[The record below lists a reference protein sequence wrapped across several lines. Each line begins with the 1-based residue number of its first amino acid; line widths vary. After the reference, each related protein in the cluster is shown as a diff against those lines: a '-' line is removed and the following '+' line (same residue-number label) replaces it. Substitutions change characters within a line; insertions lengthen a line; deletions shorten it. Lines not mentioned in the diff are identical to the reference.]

1 MTSGRTLSLA
11 RTDSLRLRIAGKFSD
26 YVTVSEVWPEAGMK
40 RRTESLESI
49 QANPF
54 DVCVIGGGATGAGCA
69 LDSQLRG
76 MKTVL
81 LEGADFASGASSAAT
96 KIIHGG
102 VRYLEEAVK
111 QLDPAQYQVVNR
123 ALHERI
129 HMLHNGPFLSRSM
142 EFLIPCAGWFSVA
155 YIGFGMKLYEWIAGK
170 DSLFP
175 SRFLSKTKTLER
187 MPGLAPDHLIGSIA
201 YADGQFDDARYDMA
215 LINTFVAAGGE
226 AVNYA
231 RVIGFT
237 KDASGKLQA
246 AELEDQSTKQ
256 RLSVRAR
263 RFVNATGPHADT
275 IRSLASPGIPTRMR
289 LSKGAHLVLPLEAFP
304 TRDALLIPKTDDGR
318 VLFAVPWF
326 DRLLIGTTEQEVT
339 IHDELYLSKDD
350 VAYLLHHINR
360 YFKTAI
366 RAEQIVSGFA
376 GARPLVSA
384 GGSRDTKKLAR
395 DHEVEVDARSG
406 LISIM
411 GGKWTTHRAMAEDTI
426 NTVQKSLGRTATP
439 GVTLDHPLYGSAG
452 YTPEYWQS
460 MVRDYKLPEQTAK
473 HLSQKFGTSAMKV
486 LQLAQGDSALA
497 APIVPGFA
505 PLRAEIAYCAR
516 NEMAITIE
524 DVLMRR
530 TGLQFYS
537 WQAAIHAAAPTAAIL
552 AKELSWSG
560 DFERAAAEEYRKK
573 ITRLIQLAGLPA
585 EQPAAANSN

>member
-1 MTSGRTLSLA
+1 
-11 RTDSLRLRIAGKFSD
+11 
-26 YVTVSEVWPEAGMK
+26 MK
-40 RRTESLESI
+40 RRSESLENI
-49 QANPF
+49 HANPF

-76 MKTVL
+76 VKTVL
-81 LEGADFASGASSAAT
+81 LDGADFASGASSAAT

-111 QLDPAQYQVVNR
+111 QLDPAQYEVVNR

-129 HMLHNGPFLSRSM
+129 HMLRNGPFLSRPL
-142 EFLIPCAGWFSVA
+142 EFLIPCSGWFSVA
-155 YIGFGMKLYEWIAGK
+155 YMGFGMKLYEWIAGK
-170 DSLFP
+170 DGLFP
-175 SRFLSKTKTLER
+175 SRFLSKAKTLER
-187 MPGLAPDHLIGSIA
+187 MPGLAPDHLTGSIA
-201 YADGQFDDARYDMA
+201 YADGQFDDARYNMG
-215 LINTFVAAGGE
+215 LINTFVEAGGE
-226 AVNYA
+226 ALNYA
-231 RVIGFT
+231 RVVGFT
-237 KDASGKLQA
+237 KDANGKLRA
-246 AELEDQSTKQ
+246 AEVEDQWTKQ
-256 RLSVRAR
+256 RFTVRAQ
-263 RFVNATGPHADT
+263 RFVNATGPHGDT
-275 IRSLASPGIPTRMR
+275 IRGLATPGSPVRIR
-289 LSKGAHLVLPLEAFP
+289 LSKGAHLVLPLEVFP

-326 DRLLIGTTEQEVT
+326 DRLLIGTTEKEVT

-360 YFKTAI
+360 YFQTTI

-395 DHEVEVDARSG
+395 DHEVEVDAQSG

-426 NTVQKSLGRTATP
+426 NAVQKSLGLAATP

-460 MVRDYKLPEQTAK
+460 VARDYRLPEQTAR
-473 HLSQKFGTSAMKV
+473 HLSQKFGTHATKV
-486 LQLAQGDSALA
+486 LQMAKDDPALA
-497 APIVPGFA
+497 APIVSGFA

-537 WQAAIHAAAPTAAIL
+537 WRAAISAAAPTAAIL
-552 AKELSWSG
+552 ANELGWSA
-560 DFERAAAEEYRKK
+560 DFERFAAEEYRKK
-573 ITRLIQLAGLPA
+573 ISRLIQLAGLPP
-585 EQPAAANSN
+585 EPAASATSN

>member
-1 MTSGRTLSLA
+1 
-11 RTDSLRLRIAGKFSD
+11 
-26 YVTVSEVWPEAGMK
+26 MK
-40 RRTESLESI
+40 SRSESLEKI

-54 DVCVIGGGATGAGCA
+54 DVCVIGGGATGSGCA

-96 KIIHGG
+96 KIVHGG

-111 QLDPAQYQVVNR
+111 QLDPAQYEVVSR

-129 HMLHNGPFLSRSM
+129 HMLHNGPFLSRPM
-142 EFLIPCAGWFSVA
+142 EFLIPCSSWFNVA
-155 YIGFGMKLYEWIAGK
+155 YMGFGMKLYEWIAGK

-175 SRFLSKTKTLER
+175 SRFLSKTKALER

-201 YADGQFDDARYDMA
+201 YADGQFDDARYNMG
-215 LINTFVAAGGE
+215 LINTFVEAGGE
-226 AVNYA
+226 ALNYA
-231 RVIGFT
+231 RVVGFT
-237 KDASGKLQA
+237 KDANAKLQA
-246 AELEDQSTKQ
+246 AAVEEQWTQQ
-256 RLSVRAR
+256 RFTVRAKG
-263 RFVNATGPHADT
+263 FVNATGPAADT
-275 IRSLASPGIPTRMR
+275 IRGLATPGTPSRMR
-289 LSKGAHLVLPLEAFP
+289 LSKGAHLVLPLEVFP

-339 IHDELYLSKDD
+339 IHDELYLSQGD

-360 YFKTAI
+360 YFAATI

-426 NTVQKSLGRTATP
+426 NAVQQSLGRAATP

-452 YTPEYWQS
+452 YTPEFWQS
-460 MVRDYKLPEQTAK
+460 LLRDYNLPEQTAR
-473 HLSQKFGTSAMKV
+473 HLSQKFGTNATKV
-486 LQLAQGDSALA
+486 LQLTKEDSSLA
-497 APIVPGFA
+497 APIVSGFA

-516 NEMAITIE
+516 YEMALTIE

-530 TGLQFYS
+530 TGLQFFS
-537 WQAAIHAAAPTAAIL
+537 WRAAISAAAPTAAIL
-552 AKELSWSG
+552 AKELGWSPE
-560 DFERAAAEEYRKK
+560 FERSAAEEYRKK

-585 EQPAAANSN
+585 EPTTAATAN

>member
-1 MTSGRTLSLA
+1 
-11 RTDSLRLRIAGKFSD
+11 
-26 YVTVSEVWPEAGMK
+26 MK
-40 RRTESLESI
+40 RRGESLEHI
-49 QANPF
+49 QANSF
-54 DVCVIGGGATGAGCA
+54 DVCVIGGGATGSGCA

-76 MKTVL
+76 METVL

-129 HMLHNGPFLSRSM
+129 HMLHNGPFLSRPM

-155 YIGFGMKLYEWIAGK
+155 YMGFGMKLYEWIAGK

-175 SRFLSKTKTLER
+175 SRFLSRAKTLER

-201 YADGQFDDARYDMA
+201 YADGQFDDARYNMG
-215 LINTFVAAGGE
+215 LINTFVEAGGE
-226 AVNYA
+226 ALNYA
-231 RVIGFT
+231 RVVGFT
-237 KDASGKLQA
+237 KDASGELQT
-246 AELEDQSTKQ
+246 AEVEDQWTRQ
-256 RLSVRAR
+256 RFTVRAQ
-263 RFVNATGPHADT
+263 RFVNATGPAADT
-275 IRSLASPGIPTRMR
+275 IRGLATPGIPTRMR
-289 LSKGAHLVLPLEAFP
+289 LSKGAHLVLPLEVFP
-304 TRDALLIPKTDDGR
+304 TRDALLIPKTEDGR

-339 IHDELYLSKDD
+339 IDDELYLSQDD

-360 YFKTAI
+360 YFATTI

-376 GARPLVSA
+376 GARPLLSA
-384 GGSRDTKKLAR
+384 GASRDTKKLAR
-395 DHEVEVDARSG
+395 DHEVEVDPRSG

-411 GGKWTTHRAMAEDTI
+411 GGKWTTHRAMAEDAI
-426 NTVQKSLGRTATP
+426 NAVQKSLGRAATP
-439 GVTLDHPLYGSAG
+439 GVTLDHPLSGSSG

-460 MVRDYKLPEQTAK
+460 LVRDYKLPEQTAG
-473 HLSQKFGTSAMKV
+473 HLSQKFGANATKV
-486 LQLAQGDSALA
+486 LQLAKEDPALA
-497 APIVPGFA
+497 APIVTGFA

-537 WQAAIHAAAPTAAIL
+537 WRAAISAAAPTAAIL
-552 AKELSWSG
+552 AKELGWSPE
-560 DFERAAAEEYRKK
+560 FERSSAEEYRRK
-573 ITRLIQLAGLPA
+573 ITRLIELAGLSA
-585 EQPAAANSN
+585 EQLAAADSN

>member
-1 MTSGRTLSLA
+1 
-11 RTDSLRLRIAGKFSD
+11 
-26 YVTVSEVWPEAGMK
+26 MK
-40 RRTESLESI
+40 RRNESLANI
-49 QANPF
+49 QAHSF

-129 HMLHNGPFLSRSM
+129 HMLHNGPFLSRPM
-142 EFLIPCAGWFSVA
+142 EFLIPCAGWFGVA
-155 YIGFGMKLYEWIAGK
+155 YMGFGMKLYEWIAGK

-175 SRFLSKTKTLER
+175 SRFLSKAKTLER
-187 MPGLAPDHLIGSIA
+187 MPGLAPDHLVGSIA
-201 YADGQFDDARYDMA
+201 YADGQFDDARYNMG

-226 AVNYA
+226 PLNYA
-231 RVIGFT
+231 RVVGFA
-237 KDASGKLQA
+237 KDANGKLQT
-246 AELEDQSTKQ
+246 AEAEDQLTKQ
-256 RLSVRAR
+256 RFTIRAQ
-263 RFVNATGPHADT
+263 RFVNATGPAADT
-275 IRSLASPGIPTRMR
+275 IRNLATPGIPTRMR
-289 LSKGAHLVLPLEAFP
+289 LSKGAHVVLPLEVFP
-304 TRDALLIPKTDDGR
+304 TRAALLIPKTDDGR

-360 YFKTAI
+360 YFKTKI
-366 RAEQIVSGFA
+366 RVEQIVSGFA

-426 NTVQKSLGRTATP
+426 SAVQKSLGRAATP
-439 GVTLDHPLYGSAG
+439 GVTLDHPLDGSAG

-460 MVRDYKLPEQTAK
+460 LVREYKLPEQTAK
-473 HLSQKFGTSAMKV
+473 HLSQKFGTNATKV
-486 LQLAQGDSALA
+486 LRLAQDDPTLA
-497 APIVPGFA
+497 EPIISGFA
-505 PLRAEIAYCAR
+505 PLRAEVAYCAR

-537 WQAAIHAAAPTAAIL
+537 WRAAISAAAPTAAIL
-552 AKELSWSG
+552 AKELGWSAE
-560 DFERAAAEEYRKK
+560 FERAAAEEYRNK

-585 EQPAAANSN
+585 EQLAAPTSN

>member
-1 MTSGRTLSLA
+1 
-11 RTDSLRLRIAGKFSD
+11 
-26 YVTVSEVWPEAGMK
+26 MK
-40 RRTESLESI
+40 SRSESLEKI

-54 DVCVIGGGATGAGCA
+54 DVCVIGGGATGSGCA

-96 KIIHGG
+96 KIVHGG

-111 QLDPAQYQVVNR
+111 QLDPAQYEVVNR

-129 HMLHNGPFLSRSM
+129 HMLHNGPFLSRPM
-142 EFLIPCAGWFSVA
+142 EFLIPCSSWFNVA
-155 YIGFGMKLYEWIAGK
+155 YMGFGMKLYEWIAGK

-175 SRFLSKTKTLER
+175 SRFLSKTKALER

-201 YADGQFDDARYDMA
+201 YADGQFDDARYNMG
-215 LINTFVAAGGE
+215 LINTFVEAGGE
-226 AVNYA
+226 ALNYA
-231 RVIGFT
+231 RVVGFT
-237 KDASGKLQA
+237 KDANAKLQA
-246 AELEDQSTKQ
+246 AAVEEQWTQQ
-256 RLSVRAR
+256 RFTVRAKG
-263 RFVNATGPHADT
+263 FVNATGPAADT
-275 IRSLASPGIPTRMR
+275 IRGLATPGTPSRMR
-289 LSKGAHLVLPLEAFP
+289 LSKGAHLVLPLEVFP

-339 IHDELYLSKDD
+339 IHDELYLSQGD

-360 YFKTAI
+360 YFAATI

-426 NTVQKSLGRTATP
+426 NAVQQSLGRAATP

-452 YTPEYWQS
+452 YTPEFWQS
-460 MVRDYKLPEQTAK
+460 LLRDYNLPEQTAK
-473 HLSQKFGTSAMKV
+473 HLSQKFGTNATKV
-486 LQLAQGDSALA
+486 LQLTKEDSSLA
-497 APIVPGFA
+497 APIVSGFA

-516 NEMAITIE
+516 YEMALTIE

-530 TGLQFYS
+530 TGLQFFS
-537 WQAAIHAAAPTAAIL
+537 WRAAISAAAPTAAIL
-552 AKELSWSG
+552 AKELGWSPE
-560 DFERAAAEEYRKK
+560 FERSAAEEYRKK

-585 EQPAAANSN
+585 EPTTAATAN

>member
-1 MTSGRTLSLA
+1 
-11 RTDSLRLRIAGKFSD
+11 
-26 YVTVSEVWPEAGMK
+26 MK
-40 RRTESLESI
+40 SRSESLEKI

-54 DVCVIGGGATGAGCA
+54 DVCVIGGGATGSGCA

-96 KIIHGG
+96 KIVHGG
-102 VRYLEEAVK
+102 VRYLEETVK
-111 QLDPAQYQVVNR
+111 QLDPAQYEVVSR

-129 HMLHNGPFLSRSM
+129 HMLHNGPFLSRPM
-142 EFLIPCAGWFSVA
+142 EFLIPCSSWFNVA
-155 YIGFGMKLYEWIAGK
+155 YMGFGMKLYEWIAGK

-175 SRFLSKTKTLER
+175 SRFLSKTKALER

-201 YADGQFDDARYDMA
+201 YADGQFDDARYNMG
-215 LINTFVAAGGE
+215 LINTFVEAGGE
-226 AVNYA
+226 ALNYA
-231 RVIGFT
+231 RVVGFT
-237 KDASGKLQA
+237 KDANAKLQA
-246 AELEDQSTKQ
+246 AAVEDQWTQQ
-256 RLSVRAR
+256 RFTVRAKG
-263 RFVNATGPHADT
+263 FVNATGPAADT
-275 IRSLASPGIPTRMR
+275 IRGLATPGTPSRMR
-289 LSKGAHLVLPLEAFP
+289 LSKGAHLVLPLEVFP

-339 IHDELYLSKDD
+339 IHDELYLSQGD

-360 YFKTAI
+360 YFATTI

-426 NTVQKSLGRTATP
+426 NAVQQSLGRAATP

-452 YTPEYWQS
+452 YTPEFWQS
-460 MVRDYKLPEQTAK
+460 LLRDYNLPEQTAK
-473 HLSQKFGTSAMKV
+473 HLSQKFGTNATKV
-486 LQLAQGDSALA
+486 LQLTKEDSSLA
-497 APIVPGFA
+497 APIVSGFA

-516 NEMAITIE
+516 YEMALTIE

-530 TGLQFYS
+530 TGLQFFS
-537 WQAAIHAAAPTAAIL
+537 WRAAISAAAPTAAIL
-552 AKELSWSG
+552 AKELGWSPE
-560 DFERAAAEEYRKK
+560 FEQSAAEEYRKQ

-585 EQPAAANSN
+585 EPTTAATAN

>member
-1 MTSGRTLSLA
+1 MNSRS
-11 RTDSLRLRIAGKFSD
+11 
-26 YVTVSEVWPEAGMK
+26 
-40 RRTESLESI
+40 ESLEKI

-54 DVCVIGGGATGAGCA
+54 DVCVIGGGATGSGCA

-96 KIIHGG
+96 KIVHGG
-102 VRYLEEAVK
+102 VRYLEETVK
-111 QLDPAQYQVVNR
+111 QLDPAQYEVVNR

-129 HMLHNGPFLSRSM
+129 HMLHNGPFLSRPM
-142 EFLIPCAGWFSVA
+142 EFLIPCSSWFNVA
-155 YIGFGMKLYEWIAGK
+155 YMGFGMKLYEWIAGK

-175 SRFLSKTKTLER
+175 SRFLSKTKALER

-201 YADGQFDDARYDMA
+201 YADGQFDDARYNMG
-215 LINTFVAAGGE
+215 LINTFVEAGGE
-226 AVNYA
+226 ALNYA
-231 RVIGFT
+231 RVVGFT
-237 KDASGKLQA
+237 KDANAKLQA
-246 AELEDQSTKQ
+246 AAVEEQWTQQ
-256 RLSVRAR
+256 RFTVRAKG
-263 RFVNATGPHADT
+263 FVNATGPAADT
-275 IRSLASPGIPTRMR
+275 IRGLATPGTPSRMR
-289 LSKGAHLVLPLEAFP
+289 LSKGAHLVLPLEVFP

-339 IHDELYLSKDD
+339 IHDELYLSQGD

-360 YFKTAI
+360 YFAATI

-426 NTVQKSLGRTATP
+426 NAVQQSLGRAATP

-452 YTPEYWQS
+452 YTPEFWQS
-460 MVRDYKLPEQTAK
+460 LLRDYNLPEQTAK
-473 HLSQKFGTSAMKV
+473 HLSQKFGTNATKV
-486 LQLAQGDSALA
+486 LQLTKEDSSLA
-497 APIVPGFA
+497 APIVSGFA

-516 NEMAITIE
+516 YEMALTIE

-530 TGLQFYS
+530 TGLQFFS
-537 WQAAIHAAAPTAAIL
+537 WRAAISAAAPTAAIL
-552 AKELSWSG
+552 AKELGWSPE
-560 DFERAAAEEYRKK
+560 FERSAAEEYRKK

-585 EQPAAANSN
+585 EPTTAATAN

>member
-1 MTSGRTLSLA
+1 
-11 RTDSLRLRIAGKFSD
+11 
-26 YVTVSEVWPEAGMK
+26 MK
-40 RRTESLESI
+40 RRNESLANI
-49 QANPF
+49 QAHSF

-129 HMLHNGPFLSRSM
+129 HMLHNGPFLSRPM
-142 EFLIPCAGWFSVA
+142 EFLIPCPGWFGVA
-155 YIGFGMKLYEWIAGK
+155 YMGFGMKLYEWIAGK

-175 SRFLSKTKTLER
+175 SRFLSKAKTLER
-187 MPGLAPDHLIGSIA
+187 MPGLAPDHLVGSIA
-201 YADGQFDDARYDMA
+201 YADGQFDDARYNMG

-226 AVNYA
+226 ALNYA
-231 RVIGFT
+231 RVVGFA
-237 KDASGKLQA
+237 KDANGKLQT
-246 AELEDQSTKQ
+246 AEAEDQLTKQ
-256 RLSVRAR
+256 RFTIRAQ
-263 RFVNATGPHADT
+263 RFVNATGPAADT
-275 IRSLASPGIPTRMR
+275 IRNLATPEIPTRMR
-289 LSKGAHLVLPLEAFP
+289 PSKGAHVVLPLEVFP

-339 IHDELYLSKDD
+339 IHDELYLSKED

-360 YFKTAI
+360 YFKTTI
-366 RAEQIVSGFA
+366 SAEQIVSGFA

-406 LISIM
+406 LINIM

-426 NTVQKSLGRTATP
+426 SAVQKSLGRAATP
-439 GVTLDHPLYGSAG
+439 GVTLDHPLDGSAG

-460 MVRDYKLPEQTAK
+460 LVREYKLPEQTAK
-473 HLSQKFGTSAMKV
+473 HLSQKFGTNATKV
-486 LQLAQGDSALA
+486 LRLAQDDPTLA
-497 APIVPGFA
+497 EPIISGFA
-505 PLRAEIAYCAR
+505 PLRAEVAYCAR

-537 WQAAIHAAAPTAAIL
+537 WRAAISAAAPTAAVL
-552 AKELSWSG
+552 AKELGWSAE
-560 DFERAAAEEYRKK
+560 FERAAAEEYRNK

-585 EQPAAANSN
+585 EQLAAPTSN

>member
-1 MTSGRTLSLA
+1 
-11 RTDSLRLRIAGKFSD
+11 
-26 YVTVSEVWPEAGMK
+26 MK
-40 RRTESLESI
+40 RRGESLESV

-54 DVCVIGGGATGAGCA
+54 DVCVIGGGATGSGCA

-81 LEGADFASGASSAAT
+81 LEGTDFASGASGAAT

-111 QLDPAQYQVVNR
+111 RLDPAQYEVVNR

-129 HMLHNGPFLSRSM
+129 HMLHNGPFLSRPM
-142 EFLIPCAGWFSVA
+142 EFLIPCTGWFSVA
-155 YIGFGMKLYEWIAGK
+155 YMGFGMKLYEWIAGK

-175 SRFLSKTKTLER
+175 SRFFSKTKTLER
-187 MPGLAPDHLIGSIA
+187 VPGLAPDHLIGSIA
-201 YADGQFDDARYDMA
+201 YADGQFDDARYNMA
-215 LINTFVAAGGE
+215 LLNTFVEAGGE
-226 AVNYA
+226 ALNYA
-231 RVIGFT
+231 RVVGFT
-237 KDASGKLQA
+237 KDLNGELQT
-246 AELEDQSTKQ
+246 AEVEDQWTKQ
-256 RLSVRAR
+256 RFAVRAQ
-263 RFVNATGPHADT
+263 RFVNATGPAADT
-275 IRSLASPGIPTRMR
+275 IRGLATPGIPTRMR
-289 LSKGAHLVLPLEAFP
+289 LSKGAHLVLPLEVFP

-339 IHDELYLSKDD
+339 IHDELYLSQND

-360 YFKTAI
+360 YFKT
-366 RAEQIVSGFA
+366 RVHAEQIVSGFA

-395 DHEVEVDARSG
+395 DHEVELDAGSG

-426 NTVQKSLGRTATP
+426 NAVQKSLGRAATP
-439 GVTLDHPLYGSAG
+439 GMTLDHPLYGSAG

-460 MVRDYKLPEQTAK
+460 LVRDYKLPEQAAK
-473 HLSQKFGTSAMKV
+473 HLSQKFGTNATKV
-486 LQLAQGDSALA
+486 LQLAQDDPALA

-505 PLRAEIAYCAR
+505 PLRAEVAYCAR
-516 NEMAITIE
+516 NEMVITIE

-537 WQAAIHAAAPTAAIL
+537 WRAAIGAAAPTAAIL
-552 AKELSWSG
+552 AKELGWSA
-560 DFERAAAEEYRKK
+560 DFERSAAEEYRQK
-573 ITRLIQLAGLPA
+573 ISRLIQLAGLPTEPA
-585 EQPAAANSN
+585 AAANSN

>member
-1 MTSGRTLSLA
+1 
-11 RTDSLRLRIAGKFSD
+11 
-26 YVTVSEVWPEAGMK
+26 MK
-40 RRTESLESI
+40 RRSESLENV

-54 DVCVIGGGATGAGCA
+54 DLCVVGGGATGSGCA

-76 MKTVL
+76 MKTVV

-129 HMLHNGPFLSRSM
+129 HMLHNGPFLSRPM

-155 YIGFGMKLYEWIAGK
+155 YMGFGMKLYEWIAGK

-175 SRFLSKTKTLER
+175 SRFLSKTRTLER

-201 YADGQFDDARYDMA
+201 YADGQFDDARYNMG
-215 LINTFVAAGGE
+215 LINTFVAVGGE
-226 AVNYA
+226 ALNYA
-231 RVIGFT
+231 RVVGFT
-237 KDASGKLQA
+237 KDASGKLQS
-246 AELEDQSTKQ
+246 AEVEDQWTKQ
-256 RLSVRAR
+256 RFAVRAQ
-263 RFVNATGPHADT
+263 RFVNATGPAADT
-275 IRSLASPGIPTRMR
+275 VRGLATPGIPTRMR
-289 LSKGAHLVLPLEAFP
+289 LSKGAHLVLPLEVFP

-360 YFKTAI
+360 YFKTMI

-384 GGSRDTKKLAR
+384 GSSRDTKKLAR

-426 NTVQKSLGRTATP
+426 NAVQKSLGRAATP
-439 GVTLDHPLYGSAG
+439 GVTLDQPLYGSAG
-452 YTPEYWQS
+452 YTPEYWRS
-460 MVRDYKLPEQTAK
+460 LMRDFKLPEQTAK
-473 HLSQKFGTSAMKV
+473 HLSQKFGTNAAKV
-486 LQLAQGDSALA
+486 LQLTQDDHALA
-497 APIVPGFA
+497 APIVAGFA
-505 PLRAEIAYCAR
+505 PLLAEVAYCAR

-524 DVLMRR
+524 DVLVRR

-537 WQAAIHAAAPTAAIL
+537 WRAAISAAAPAAAIL
-552 AKELSWSG
+552 AKELGWSA
-560 DFERAAAEEYRKK
+560 DFERSAAEEYTKK
-573 ITRLIQLAGLPA
+573 LSRLIQLAGLPA
-585 EQPAAANSN
+585 EQPAATNSD